1 MSNYK
6 NPVVHQLLSSHQKNL
21 TALCQRYHVE
31 RLYLFGSA
39 TTDRITADS
48 DLDMIV
54 RFRSLD
60 LPPEEQ
66 GQLYW
71 DLLAALEQLLCREVD
86 LLTDKK
92 FSNPYFRQEVEK
104 TKTLIYENAASLVQ
118 QQQIKY

>member
-1 MSNYK
+1 M
-6 NPVVHQLLSSHQKNL
+6 HQTTL
-21 TALCQRYHVE
+21 TELCQRFRVE

-39 TTDRITADS
+39 TTDRFTAES

-54 RFRSLD
+54 RFRELD
-60 LPPEEQ
+60 LPPEDR

-71 DLLAALEQLLCREVD
+71 DLLDALEQLFGRRVD

-104 TKTLIYENAASLVQ
+104 TKTLIYDRSQGAEVFA
-118 QQQIKY
+118 